1 MRLTGKGQV
10 TIPQKLREQ
19 YGLHPA
25 TEVTFEAAP
34 GGILI
39 KAAAAG
45 RRRQLQSSMRRARGS
60 ATTGLS
66 TADIMDLTRGED

>member
-1 MRLTGKGQV
+1 M
-10 TIPQKLREQ
+10 LREQ

-39 KAAAAG
+39 KATAEG
-45 RRRQLQSSMRRARGS
+45 RRRQLKSWLRRARGS
-60 ATTGLS
+60 ATAGLS
-66 TADIMDLTRGED
+66 TADIMHLTRGED